1 MALAHDP
8 ELDAQLYT
16 LAFDAEPALDTLP
29 SLSGARL
36 LIAANDESLDPI
48 VRQRAAILYLQRRAD
63 AQAGLVK
70 SSPEDY
76 ERDHPFSELSRRE
89 LMLLSAAVLL
99 KPLDFTLPDHD
110 LRYAAGWQ
118 LLLTIFNP
126 ANGDV
131 DFVKSAQRLF
141 TKNAIDYQTRRN
153 TGQLPLTDFPPPE
166 STPMLLDSPIPSP
179 PSDYEQSQLASRTP
193 SLGPACAVE
202 DQPEKTSAHTTPPT
216 SHRLPSPLYEST
228 SMQDMFVL
236 LDEHQEVDPM
246 RDAGFDWAPANSS
259 ESPAQGSENPQT
271 AGGPTEAASLSQAF
285 TSESGRGTEEEITST
300 GSDDIAAPSALTMSL
315 PRSGR
320 AADGATLSA
329 DYTLIPDD
337 GLNIVSAKG
346 VEFTVDNFGA
356 RVSSA
361 NQALL
366 AFKAED
372 VVRASCEYNCSA
384 TADASRVADSMT
396 TGRRVRRD
404 DRQSDALHAS
414 ARARLRSNG
423 RPRQNR
429 DRM

>member
-166 STPMLLDSPIPSP
+166 STPMLLDSPIPSLRRTTSKASSP
-179 PSDYEQSQLASRTP
+179 HARHLSDLRVPS
-193 SLGPACAVE
+193 
-202 DQPEKTSAHTTPPT
+202 KTSRRRRVRTQRLRPRTVFPVLFT
-216 SHRLPSPLYEST
+216 SRLPCRTCSCSST
-228 SMQDMFVL
+228 SIKKSI
-236 LDEHQEVDPM
+236 
-246 RDAGFDWAPANSS
+246 RCATPA
-259 ESPAQGSENPQT
+259 
-271 AGGPTEAASLSQAF
+271 
-285 TSESGRGTEEEITST
+285 ST
-300 GSDDIAAPSALTMSL
+300 GHLRTRRSRQRRAVKIPRRQEDLRKLRRFRKRSL
-315 PRSGR
+315 PR
-320 AADGATLSA
+320 AAAAPKKRS
-329 DYTLIPDD
+329 P
-337 GLNIVSAKG
+337 
-346 VEFTVDNFGA
+346 
-356 RVSSA
+356 
-361 NQALL
+361 
-366 AFKAED
+366 
-372 VVRASCEYNCSA
+372 
-384 TADASRVADSMT
+384 
-396 TGRRVRRD
+396 RRVPTILRPLRR
-404 DRQSDALHAS
+404 
-414 ARARLRSNG
+414 
-423 RPRQNR
+423 
-429 DRM
+429 